1 MASSTPQ
8 MVDLIGQLA
17 ALNVQY
23 LGISVGVI
31 LGTGILVSV
40 AIPVLLYF
48 LNFRPNKIR
57 LSKLEVEIKAEKESN
72 SSKFEELLNKQIKS
86 FQDLEVSINTEKES
100 NEARFER
107 FLQAQEKRFGELLDK
122 MKSLEKV
129 EEGKLKALQEETYK
143 LYRELKGKNQELEV
157 TMAWS
162 DHYMWE
168 GRNILSN
175 ALLTS
180 IVCLEGSFAHGV
192 RPWLRKMCFDSVENL
207 VDKESS
213 LLSAEKGLFSRL
225 EAVLPKVTDE
235 IDSKQMER
243 VKQLIAKAKTF

>member
-1 MASSTPQ
+1 

-107 FLQAQEKRFGELLDK
+107 FLQAQEKRFPGLGFNYFYFIILDK
-122 MKSLEKV
+122 NRLIFAYFYV
-129 EEGKLKALQEETYK
+129 FVFGFLQTFHNF
-143 LYRELKGKNQELEV
+143 L
-157 TMAWS
+157 
-162 DHYMWE
+162 
-168 GRNILSN
+168 I
-175 ALLTS
+175 
-180 IVCLEGSFAHGV
+180 
-192 RPWLRKMCFDSVENL
+192 
-207 VDKESS
+207 
-213 LLSAEKGLFSRL
+213 RL
-225 EAVLPKVTDE
+225 
-235 IDSKQMER
+235 
-243 VKQLIAKAKTF
+243 